1 MMYRLLFLSFFIF
14 MSVSL
19 EAYSKRIILISFS
32 TKERADSMM
41 KELPALSPSL
51 YTLAKKHNFEIK
63 LKKSGKYYILIAEVF
78 KDKKVLNTALK
89 KIRKR
94 FKGAYV
100 STYKY
105 SSKKVPKVEKKVLKV
120 EEKTTIKEILKQEVT
135 FTAKKEVPKKE
146 IAKDVVEVKV
156 ATPVEVP
163 PVLIQKVVPEAI
175 KIEPKIE
182 TIETKVKEI
191 LPKVSTE
198 VLIKEVEKETI
209 FDKILRIFQ
218 KNFEYSHI
226 IILILAIL
234 VLRYYLKFKRIY
246 DEY

>member
-105 SSKKVPKVEKKVLKV
+105 SSKKVPKVEKKVIKV
-120 EEKTTIKEILKQEVT
+120 EEKTTI
-135 FTAKKEVPKKE
+135 KE

-156 ATPVEVP
+156 ATPVEIP

-175 KIEPKIE
+175 KVEPKIE

-234 VLRYYLKFKRIY
+234 VLRYYLEFKRIY